1 MRQAGELPTRTDV
14 HDVCTVLRC
23 VSCCVNVVCLQVEP
37 EELPW
42 KLDLETLADAV
53 VNLVRAGWP
62 PSMLI
67 VYDEV
72 RDAV

>member
-1 MRQAGELPTRTDV
+1 
-14 HDVCTVLRC
+14 VLWAYD
-23 VSCCVNVVCLQVEP
+23 SIYLQVEP

-42 KLDLETLADAV
+42 KLDLDALADAV

-72 RDAV
+72 SGGS

>member
-1 MRQAGELPTRTDV
+1 MRTDV
-14 HDVCTVLRC
+14 HGVCAVLRC
-23 VSCCVNVVCLQVEP
+23 VSCCVGVICLQVEP

-42 KLDLETLADAV
+42 NLDLDALVDAV

-72 RDAV
+72 REAV